1 METFHFR
8 SMNTD
13 ILLVAQGIRAR
24 IAEGFEEA
32 QRFIQASEGR
42 FSRFSGESELSEL
55 NRSAGT
61 PFQASPD
68 LFSVIAL
75 AQRFFHQTRGLFDPS
90 ILPDLRRVGYD
101 RSMDLLRQQGAVPL
115 RLSQTRGL
123 GYWRAAKPPANT
135 PRSSF
140 PPPRGGGQGVGIT
153 RLSDSLKA
161 PTVPLFES
169 LLAGEYPSFSE
180 MDLDETRGMIL
191 LPPGMAL
198 DLGGIAKGW
207 IAEQAAIIL
216 SEFSSACAVNAGGDM
231 FLVGLPDGEE
241 QWPVAIE
248 DPLQPEIDLTIIK
261 VDPGAVA
268 TSAVTKRVWKQGEKQ
283 RHHLIDPR
291 TGEPAL
297 TDWLSVTVIA
307 PHAYEAEVF
316 AKALLIG
323 GPQESGEIT
332 RNCGT
337 QFSYLAVD
345 HDRKIW
351 GTHKSLEYFSILNT

>member
-1 METFHFR
+1 METFRFR
-8 SMNTD
+8 AMNTD
-13 ILLVAQGIRAR
+13 ILLAAQGTPAR

-32 QRFIQASEGR
+32 QQFIQASESRFTR
-42 FSRFSGESELSEL
+42 FSEESELSEL
-55 NRSAGT
+55 NRSAGN

-68 LFSVIAL
+68 LFAVIAL
-75 AQRFFHQTRGLFDPS
+75 AQRFFNQTRGLFDPS

-101 RSMDLLRQQGAVPL
+101 RSMDLLRQQGSV
-115 RLSQTRGL
+115 T
-123 GYWRAAKPPANT
+123 
-135 PRSSF
+135 
-140 PPPRGGGQGVGIT
+140 
-153 RLSDSLKA
+153 
-161 PTVPLFES
+161 PLFES
-169 LLAGEYPSFSE
+169 LLAGERPSFSE
-180 MDLDETRGMIL
+180 MELDERRGMIL

-207 IAEQAAIIL
+207 IAEQAALLL

-248 DPLQPEIDLTIIK
+248 DPLQPEMDLTTIK

-291 TGEPAL
+291 TGEPAV

-307 PHAYEAEVF
+307 SHAYEAEVF

-323 GPQESGEIT
+323 GPRESEEIA

-337 QFSYLAVD
+337 RFSYLAVD
-345 HDRKIW
+345 RDRKIW
-351 GTHKSLEYFSILNT
+351 GTQKSLEYIYVH

>member
-1 METFHFR
+1 METFRFR

-13 ILLVAQGIRAR
+13 ILLAAQGTPAR
-24 IAEGFEEA
+24 VAEGFQEA
-32 QRFIQASEGR
+32 HQFIQASEGR
-42 FSRFSGESELSEL
+42 FSRFSEQSELSDL

-68 LFSVIAL
+68 LFLVIAL

-101 RSMDLLRQQGAVPL
+101 RSMDLLRQQGA
-115 RLSQTRGL
+115 
-123 GYWRAAKPPANT
+123 A
-135 PRSSF
+135 
-140 PPPRGGGQGVGIT
+140 
-153 RLSDSLKA
+153 
-161 PTVPLFES
+161 PLFES
-169 LLAGEYPSFSE
+169 LLAGEHPSFSE
-180 MDLDETRGMIL
+180 MELDERRGMIL
-191 LPPGMAL
+191 LPTGMAL

-207 IAEQAAIIL
+207 IAEQAALIL

-231 FLVGLPDGEE
+231 FLVGLPDGEK
-241 QWPVAIE
+241 QWQVALE
-248 DPLQPEIDLTIIK
+248 DPLQPEINLTMLK

-291 TGEPAL
+291 TGEPAV
-297 TDWLSVTVIA
+297 TDWLSVTVMA
-307 PHAYEAEVF
+307 AHAYEAEVF

-323 GPQESGEIT
+323 GLQESEEIA
-332 RNCGT
+332 RKCGT

-345 HDRKIW
+345 QDRKIW
-351 GTHKSLEYFSILNT
+351 GPQKSLEVMYVH

>member
-1 METFHFR
+1 METFRFR
-8 SMNTD
+8 LMNTD
-13 ILLVAQGIRAR
+13 ILLAAQGTPAR

-32 QRFIQASEGR
+32 QQFIHASEGR
-42 FSRFSGESELSEL
+42 FSRFSGQSELSEL

-68 LFSVIAL
+68 LFSVLGL

-90 ILPDLRRVGYD
+90 ILPDLLRAGYD
-101 RSMDLLRQQGAVPL
+101 RSMDLLRQQGA
-115 RLSQTRGL
+115 
-123 GYWRAAKPPANT
+123 A
-135 PRSSF
+135 
-140 PPPRGGGQGVGIT
+140 
-153 RLSDSLKA
+153 
-161 PTVPLFES
+161 PLFES
-169 LLAGEYPSFSE
+169 LLAGEHPSFSE
-180 MDLDETRGMIL
+180 MELDERRGMIL

-207 IAEQAAIIL
+207 IAEQAALIL

-231 FLVGLPDGEE
+231 FLVGLPEGED

-248 DPLQPEIDLTIIK
+248 DPLQPENDLTTLR

-268 TSAVTKRVWKQGEKQ
+268 TSTVTKRVWKQEEKQ

-291 TGEPAL
+291 TGEPAV

-307 PHAYEAEVF
+307 PHTYEAEVF

-323 GPQESGEIT
+323 GPQESEEIA
-332 RNCGT
+332 RKCGT

-351 GTHKSLEYFSILNT
+351 GPQKSLEYINVH

>member
-1 METFHFR
+1 MKTFHFR
-8 SMNTD
+8 AMNTD
-13 ILLVAQGIRAR
+13 ILLVAQGIPTR
-24 IAEGFEEA
+24 IAEGFKEA
-32 QRFIQASEGR
+32 QQFIQASEGR
-42 FSRFSGESELSEL
+42 FSRFSEQSELSEL

-75 AQRFFHQTRGLFDPS
+75 AQQLFHQTRGLFDPS

-101 RSMDLLRQQGAVPL
+101 RSMDLLQQQGSAPL
-115 RLSQTRGL
+115 L
-123 GYWRAAKPPANT
+123 
-135 PRSSF
+135 
-140 PPPRGGGQGVGIT
+140 
-153 RLSDSLKA
+153 
-161 PTVPLFES
+161 ES
-169 LLAGEYPSFSE
+169 LLSDERPSFSE
-180 MDLDETRGMIL
+180 MELDEARGMIL

-207 IAEQAAIIL
+207 IAEQAALLL

-241 QWPVAIE
+241 QWPVGIE
-248 DPLQPEIDLTIIK
+248 DPLQPEINLTILK
-261 VDPGAVA
+261 VGPGAVA

-291 TGEPAL
+291 TGEPAV
-297 TDWLSVTVIA
+297 TDWLSVTVVA
-307 PHAYEAEVF
+307 AHTYEAEVF

-323 GPQESGEIT
+323 GPQEAEEIT
-332 RNCGT
+332 RNSGT

-345 HDRKIW
+345 HDRKNLGIQ
-351 GTHKSLEYFSILNT
+351 KSLEYIYVH